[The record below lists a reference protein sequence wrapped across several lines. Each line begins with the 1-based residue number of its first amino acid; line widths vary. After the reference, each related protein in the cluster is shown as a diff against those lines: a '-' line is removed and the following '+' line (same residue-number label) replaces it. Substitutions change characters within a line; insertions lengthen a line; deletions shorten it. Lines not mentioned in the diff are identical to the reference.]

1 MTSVSTST
9 GIPAKIHTKL
19 PHGFKCT
26 GNVKESHGKQIYC
39 VAWSRDLFEDEGMDK
54 NLQIFAT
61 CGGNAVSIYEVHE
74 KQRSSFILRQGYIDM
89 DKSECFY
96 CCAFGG
102 RCLAEPIESR
112 PSQYNP
118 SHHEG
123 AVDIGDDRDVVKSH
137 RKRPRQENKEITI
150 DLGKDEMCSNE
161 VYQCLINTDRFNGPQ
176 LLCVAG
182 TGTTI
187 KVIDVCRRMLY
198 STLSSHGDDIYDLKF
213 SPTDEWLLLS
223 ASKDESLRM
232 WNVKAS
238 TCIAVFAGHEGHR
251 DCILSVGW
259 HSDGNQF
266 VSGGMDTTVK
276 VWDVGEPDVHNA
288 ILRSQAV
295 KPQRWDMKVD
305 PESKFKLIY
314 EQMPIFSTN
323 KVHTNYVDAVQF
335 AGDLILSKDT
345 HNTVV
350 LWKPIISKASRDKM
364 QQRLPSEMIAL
375 REFTVNKCDVW
386 FIRFS
391 TDQQCQMLAIGNTI
405 GEIKVWEIGTRPTK
419 KHFANL
425 IHQYC
430 TSAIR
435 MVAFNHDANYM
446 VAVGDDATVWLW
458 EATCNR

>member
-1 MTSVSTST
+1 MASEESAEF
-9 GIPAKIHTKL
+9 PAKL
-19 PHGFKCT
+19 PYGFKCT

-39 VAWSRDLFEDEGMDK
+39 VTWSKDLFRDEGKKTYM
-54 NLQIFAT
+54 QCFAT
-61 CGGNAVSIYEVHE
+61 CGGNTVSIYEVHNKE
-74 KQRSSFILRQGYIDM
+74 KPSFVLRQGYIDI

-96 CCAFGG
+96 ACAFGG
-102 RCLAEPIESR
+102 RCLGEPIEYGTAKYSQSNRGPGVNNNDSSIER
-112 PSQYNP
+112 P
-118 SHHEG
+118 
-123 AVDIGDDRDVVKSH
+123 I
-137 RKRPRQENKEITI
+137 RKRQRQDNNETI
-150 DLGKDEMCSNE
+150 AELGNDYIVGNE
-161 VYQCLINTDRFNGPQ
+161 LYQSLINTDRFNGPQ

-213 SPTDEWLLLS
+213 SPTNEWLLLS

-232 WNVKAS
+232 WNVKTS
-238 TCIAVFAGHEGHR
+238 TCVAIFAGHEGHR

-259 HSDGNQF
+259 HANGNQF
-266 VSGGMDTTVK
+266 ASGGMDTTVK
-276 VWDVGEPDVHNA
+276 LWDVGESDVHQA
-288 ILRSQAV
+288 ILRSQLV
-295 KPQRWDMKVD
+295 KPQRWDKKVD
-305 PESKFKLIY
+305 PNSKFRLIY
-314 EQMPIFSTN
+314 EQMPTFSTN
-323 KVHTNYVDAVQF
+323 KVHTNYVDAVQY

-350 LWKPIISKASRDKM
+350 LWSPVINKSSRDKM
-364 QQRLPSEMIAL
+364 QQRLPSEVIAL

-391 TDQQCQMLAIGNTI
+391 TDKQCQMLAIGNTV

-425 IHQYC
+425 IHQHC

-458 EATCNR
+458 ETILNR